1 MTGRGERLPLLDTP
15 HSWEDFLS
23 WGPSSAL
30 PAILREYLPRCRWF
44 GDKSRQIDEVRIE
57 SVLPLDVG
65 NNSPVF
71 LCILSVTFLEGVARR
86 YFLPLGLGAEAQS
99 GPAGPVA
106 RIPSVDQAVVVDA
119 LFLPETGNGLLDLFF
134 SGDDRPAEIRPV
146 STPLLPGLLASR
158 PLEGSPRA
166 FGGEQSNTSLLF
178 GRSLI
183 LKCYRNLETGTN
195 PDLEIGAFLA
205 EAKTPAPIPPTGG
218 ALVSFTPEGRS
229 LTIALLQGFVEN
241 RGDGWSFLLGGLQ
254 EIRLRGVPEEEE
266 KDPGVVRI
274 GRWIETLG
282 ERTADLHQGLGR
294 DPDHPDFA
302 PVPFT
307 EDDIDELVFGIETRH
322 ERVMRMLA
330 KTRPALPP
338 GLQERIDRFS
348 GMAGFL
354 GRTLVSCRRAGRG
367 GWKIRCHGDLHLGQV
382 LVTAG
387 DDAVFLDFEGEP
399 ALPIDERRKKSSP
412 LIDVAGMLRSFHY
425 LVASSRPE
433 ESDGRWERWLSA
445 WLSAQSRR
453 FWEAWR
459 RRMDSGAVRLLGE
472 EEPTHALLTLFLIRK
487 CLYEI
492 EYEINNRPAWI
503 GIPLEGLQALLEGKG
518 PGGGAGVS

>member
-1 MTGRGERLPLLDTP
+1 MTGRGEGLPLLDTP
-15 HSWEDFLS
+15 DSWEDFVS

-57 SVLPLDVG
+57 SVLPLEVG
-65 NNSPVF
+65 KNGPVF
-71 LCILSVTFLEGVARR
+71 LCVLSVTFQEGGARR
-86 YFLPLGLGAEAQS
+86 YFLPLGLGSETQS

-106 RIPSVDQAVVVDA
+106 RIPSVDSAVVVDA

-134 SGDDRPAEIRPV
+134 PGEDRPGGIRPV

-158 PLEGSPRA
+158 PLAASPRA

-195 PDLEIGAFLA
+195 PDLEVGAFLA

-241 RGDGWSFLLGGLQ
+241 QGDGWSFLLGRLE
-254 EIRLRGVPEEEE
+254 EIRSRGVLE
-266 KDPGVVRI
+266 DNDAGVARI
-274 GRWIETLG
+274 ARWIGTLG
-282 ERTADLHQGLGR
+282 ERTADLHQSLGR

-302 PVPFT
+302 PAPLT
-307 EDDIDELVFGIETRH
+307 GDDIDELVFGIETRH

-330 KTRPALPP
+330 KTRPVLPS

-348 GMAGFL
+348 GMAGLL

-367 GWKIRCHGDLHLGQV
+367 GWRIRCHGDLHLGQV

-433 ESDGRWERWLSA
+433 ESDERWERWLSA
-445 WLSAQSRR
+445 WLPAQSRR
-453 FWEAWR
+453 FWESWR
-459 RRMDSGAVRLLGE
+459 RRMDSGTVRLLGE
-472 EEPTHALLTLFLIRK
+472 EEPTNALLTLFLIRK

-518 PGGGAGVS
+518 PGGEDGSS